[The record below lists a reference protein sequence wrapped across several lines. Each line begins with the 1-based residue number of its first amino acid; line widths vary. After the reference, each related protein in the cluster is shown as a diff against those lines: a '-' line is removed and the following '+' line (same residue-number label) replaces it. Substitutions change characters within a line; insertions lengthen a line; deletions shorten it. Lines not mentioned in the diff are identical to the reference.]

1 MSDQISK
8 EEAFQTFEKDKE
20 LRGYL
25 AGAID
30 CDGAIV
36 AQFVR
41 RQDYILG
48 WQIRCTVQLSQSI
61 RRKKYIE
68 EICEKV
74 GLGYIRTRK
83 NMCDWIVADTKQ
95 VKKLLE
101 VLKENLKMKKDQAVL
116 VLEIIEKLS
125 SVQNDPQRFLEL
137 ANLVDDVSILND
149 SISSKRIHT
158 SSSIRDF
165 FLEEGFI

>member
-1 MSDQISK
+1 MSSEISK
-8 EEAFQTFEKDKE
+8 KEAFKLFEKDKE

-41 RQDYILG
+41 RQDYKLG
-48 WQIRCTVQLSQSI
+48 WQIRLTVQISQSI
-61 RRKKYIE
+61 KRRKYLE
-68 EICEKV
+68 DICNKI
-74 GLGYIRTRK
+74 GLGFVRDRGE
-83 NMCDWIVADTKQ
+83 MCDWIVTDIKQ

-101 VLKENLKMKKDQAVL
+101 VLKENLKMKQDQAVL

-125 SVQNDPQRFLEL
+125 SVQNDPQRFLEV
-137 ANLVDDVSILND
+137 ANLVDRVSVLND
-149 SISSKRIHT
+149 SSKRIHT
-158 SSSIRDF
+158 SFSIRNF
-165 FLEEGFI
+165 FSEKGLI